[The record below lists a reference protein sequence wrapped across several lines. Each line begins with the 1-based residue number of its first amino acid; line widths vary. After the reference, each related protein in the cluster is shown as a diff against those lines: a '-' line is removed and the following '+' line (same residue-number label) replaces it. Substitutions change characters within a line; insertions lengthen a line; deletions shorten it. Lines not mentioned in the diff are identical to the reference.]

1 MAAGA
6 PAAVRSPTRFSSTAH
21 RLPTAPFSG
30 GHRRNYPPIQLPFV
44 RRGVQD
50 ALLRSQWSCGRGS
63 NGAARR
69 QGRVHVFT
77 RIQPVTCKTEAAA
90 ALGSHLAAE
99 AAGLAASAPSEEAVV
114 LLEVQGMMCGGCVG
128 AVRSI
133 LSSHPFVTS
142 ASVNLLTETAA
153 VVLRTAIPVA
163 NDGGEELAALLTER
177 GFSSRVRR
185 GLAEGELSAA
195 THRQKVA
202 KRKMATLARSRIQV
216 AGAVVLAAVC
226 CGSHLGH
233 TFHALG
239 WHHIAHGPLFAA
251 LDEPWVKCTISL
263 AALLGPAR
271 GLVIDGFN
279 ALAKNAPGMNTL
291 VGLGACAAFATS
303 FVSLSVPSL
312 EWGASFFEEPTMLL
326 AVVLLGR
333 SLEAQARAEA
343 ASDLQALLSLL
354 PATCRMLV
362 DDAGS
367 MEDGA
372 GKRPEDSSELLSPS
386 SALVVPIEQVRQGDC
401 VLVLPG
407 DTIPV
412 DGVVVLGRSAVDES
426 MFTGEAMPVPKE
438 KGMKVLSGTVNWE
451 GAIRVKATAT
461 GAKCAV
467 SGIARMVEE
476 SQGREAPVQRLADKI
491 AGPFAYA
498 ILGLSASTFTF
509 WYYLGT
515 RLFPDVLLNDAA
527 GESGSALLLSLKLA
541 IDVLVVACPCALGLA
556 TPTAVL
562 VGTSLGAGRGLLLR
576 GGDALEKLA
585 SVDTVTGTLTEGHP
599 SIANIASVGELAGFI
614 LKSAPSAE
622 LAILQLAA
630 AVEAGTRH
638 PLATAIVNGAAERGL
653 APLPIR
659 GAITEPGQGAAASLP
674 DIGTVYVG
682 CFDYVNQRA
691 AGQLQGQASASSKA
705 AAELE
710 FALVNRLLTQG
721 TQPEGTSCTIVF
733 VGVEGRGVVGA
744 ISLVDCVRTD
754 ARRTVDRLHAMG
766 KRVLIMSGDNLVAV
780 QAVASEVGVAAEDVL
795 VNATP
800 QRKAEEIHRLQK
812 AGACVAM
819 VGDGVNDAPALAVAD
834 VGVAMRQGGAS
845 DAAADA
851 ASVILLGN
859 RLYQLVEAMELA
871 HQTFQKILQ
880 NLVWAV
886 AYNTV
891 AVPLAAGALLPAFN
905 TALSPA
911 EAGSMMAFSS
921 IAVVS
926 NSLLLRLHSDSL
938 PLSSAEIARQMEGPR
953 GKTASFMAAAAPAAA
968 EELHSLKAKVAQ
980 LESELRQAAADA
992 AAAAAAAATV
1002 PGAAAGVVPA
1012 TGCGPGRTSGAH
1024 IDRLALY
1031 NLLYGTAF
1039 IVVGIVAMVFPAI
1052 FTVAIEQ
1059 FIAWLLVI
1067 GGIATLLHTF
1077 LICGAP
1083 GTVAFLL
1090 LGLLHLSVGLWLLI
1104 SPIQGIVSLTFVVA
1118 GWFLAYGIFKLV
1130 LACSMS
1136 NVATWPAVLVSG
1148 LLSIV
1153 LAFTILGLFPSSSL
1167 WVLGLLFGA
1176 NLTVSG
1182 ISLLLISLM
1191 AYLGEYD
1198 PPNPSCPHGAFQY
1211 PPPFSMQYSFAF
1223 PSEPAAPLTSAADRL
1238 VRYLLCLQSSGLES
1252 KHDNARHCDAA
1263 KRGQEQAREPLVA
1276 PGSVGNHQRP
1286 CLQICRQGKG
1296 VGVGK
1301 TAMVIYDQ

>member
-6 PAAVRSPTRFSSTAH
+6 AAAVLPHTRLPSTAL
-21 RLPTAPFSG
+21 RLPTPPLSI
-30 GHRRNYPPIQLPFV
+30 GHRRNYLPIQLPLV

-50 ALLRSQWSCGRGS
+50 ALLRAQWSRGRGS
-63 NGAARR
+63 NGAERR
-69 QGRVHVFT
+69 QVRVHAST
-77 RIQPVTCKTEAAA
+77 GIHPVTCRKEAA

-99 AAGLAASAPSEEAVV
+99 AAGVAAPVPSEEAVV
-114 LLEVQGMMCGGCVG
+114 LLDVQGMMCGGCAG

-133 LSSHPFVTS
+133 LSSHPLVTS

-153 VVLRTAIPVA
+153 VKVRTAAPVA
-163 NDGGEELAALLTER
+163 NDGSEELAALLTER
-177 GFSSRVRR
+177 GFSSRVRM
-185 GLAEGELSAA
+185 GLAVGELSAA

-233 TFHALG
+233 NFHALG
-239 WHHIAHGPLFAA
+239 WHQIAHGPLFVA

-303 FVSLSVPSL
+303 FVSLLIPSL

-362 DDAGS
+362 DDAES

-386 SALVVPIEQVRQGDC
+386 SALVMPIEQVRQGDC

-585 SVDTVTGTLTEGHP
+585 SVDTVTGTITEGHP
-599 SIANIASVGELAGFI
+599 SIANIVSIGELAGSGSN
-614 LKSAPSAE
+614 SAPLAE
-622 LAILQLAA
+622 FPILQLAA

-653 APLPIR
+653 APLPIQ
-659 GAITEPGQGAAASLP
+659 GAITEPGQGAAASVP
-674 DIGTVYVG
+674 DVGTVYVG
-682 CFDYVNQRA
+682 CFDYVNRRA
-691 AGQLQGQASASSKA
+691 AGQLQGQASVSSKA
-705 AAELE
+705 AADLE

-733 VGVEGRGVVGA
+733 VGVESRGVVGA
-744 ISLVDCVRTD
+744 ISLVDCIRSD

-766 KRVLIMSGDNLVAV
+766 KRVLIMSGDNLNAV
-780 QAVASEVGVAAEDVL
+780 QAVASEVGIAAEDVL
-795 VNATP
+795 VNVNP
-800 QRKAEEIHRLQK
+800 QRKAEEVQRLQE
-812 AGACVAM
+812 AGACIAM

-834 VGVAMRQGGAS
+834 VGVAIRQGGAS

-851 ASVILLGN
+851 ATVILLGN

-871 HQTFQKILQ
+871 QQTFQKILQ

-926 NSLLLRLHSDSL
+926 NSLLLRLHSGAP
-938 PLSSAEIARQMEGPR
+938 PLSSAGMSSQMEGPR
-953 GKTASFMAAAAPAAA
+953 RKTASSAASSGRRRSARAPGSAAMASAAAEPAAGAYYPAAAAPGGAG
-968 EELHSLKAKVAQ
+968 
-980 LESELRQAAADA
+980 ADRVYFL
-992 AAAAAAAATV
+992 TIPV
-1002 PGAAAGVVPA
+1002 RPL
-1012 TGCGPGRTSGAH
+1012 TGDVDEAH
-1024 IDRLALY
+1024 LDRLALY

-1039 IVVGIVAMVFPAI
+1039 VIVGIVAMVFPAV

-1191 AYLGEYD
+1191 AYL
-1198 PPNPSCPHGAFQY
+1198 
-1211 PPPFSMQYSFAF
+1211 
-1223 PSEPAAPLTSAADRL
+1223 
-1238 VRYLLCLQSSGLES
+1238 
-1252 KHDNARHCDAA
+1252 A

-1276 PGSVGNHQRP
+1276 PGSV
-1286 CLQICRQGKG
+1286 
-1296 VGVGK
+1296 
-1301 TAMVIYDQ
+1301 

>member
-6 PAAVRSPTRFSSTAH
+6 AAAVLPPTRLPSTAL
-21 RLPTAPFSG
+21 RLPTAPLSV
-30 GHRRNYPPIQLPFV
+30 GHRRYNLPIQLPFV

-69 QGRVHVFT
+69 QLRVRAST
-77 RIQPVTCKTEAAA
+77 GIQQVTCKTEAA

-99 AAGLAASAPSEEAVV
+99 AAGVAASAPSEEAVV
-114 LLEVQGMMCGGCVG
+114 LMDVQGMMCGGCAG

-133 LSSHPFVTS
+133 LSSHPLVTS

-153 VVLRTAIPVA
+153 VRLRTAAPVA

-202 KRKMATLARSRIQV
+202 ERKIATLAGSRIQV

-239 WHHIAHGPLFAA
+239 WHQIAHGPLFVA

-271 GLVIDGFN
+271 ESRRAGLVIDGFN

-303 FVSLSVPSL
+303 FVSLLIPSL

-367 MEDGA
+367 VEDGA
-372 GKRPEDSSELLSPS
+372 GKRPDSSELLSPS
-386 SALVVPIEQVRQGDC
+386 SALVMPIEQVRQGDC

-467 SGIARMVEE
+467 SGIARMDGKQVEE

-599 SIANIASVGELAGFI
+599 SIANIASVGELAGFV
-614 LKSAPSAE
+614 LESATSAE

-638 PLATAIVNGAAERGL
+638 PLATAIVNGASERGL
-653 APLPIR
+653 GPLPIR

-674 DIGTVYVG
+674 DVGTVYVG
-682 CFDYVNQRA
+682 CFDYVNRRA

-705 AAELE
+705 AADLE
-710 FALVNRLLTQG
+710 FALVNRLLSQG

-766 KRVLIMSGDNLVAV
+766 KRVLIMSGDNLNAV

-795 VNATP
+795 VNVTP
-800 QRKAEEIHRLQK
+800 QRKAEEVQRLQE

-871 HQTFQKILQ
+871 QQTFQKILQ
-880 NLVWAV
+880 NLIWAV

-921 IAVVS
+921 IAV
-926 NSLLLRLHSDSL
+926 
-938 PLSSAEIARQMEGPR
+938 
-953 GKTASFMAAAAPAAA
+953 
-968 EELHSLKAKVAQ
+968 
-980 LESELRQAAADA
+980 
-992 AAAAAAAATV
+992 
-1002 PGAAAGVVPA
+1002 
-1012 TGCGPGRTSGAH
+1012 AH
-1024 IDRLALY
+1024 LDRLALY

-1039 IVVGIVAMVFPAI
+1039 VVVGIVAMVFPAV

-1191 AYLGEYD
+1191 AYL
-1198 PPNPSCPHGAFQY
+1198 
-1211 PPPFSMQYSFAF
+1211 
-1223 PSEPAAPLTSAADRL
+1223 
-1238 VRYLLCLQSSGLES
+1238 
-1252 KHDNARHCDAA
+1252 A

-1276 PGSVGNHQRP
+1276 PGSV
-1286 CLQICRQGKG
+1286 
-1296 VGVGK
+1296 
-1301 TAMVIYDQ
+1301 